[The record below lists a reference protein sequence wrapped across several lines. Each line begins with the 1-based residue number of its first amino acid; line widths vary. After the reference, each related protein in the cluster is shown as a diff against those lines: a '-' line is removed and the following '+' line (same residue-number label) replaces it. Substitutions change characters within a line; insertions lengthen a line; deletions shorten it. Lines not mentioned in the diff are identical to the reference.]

1 MSPNTR
7 WKAEHSR
14 KLSGK
19 IELINFNDVFHQ
31 GRFKSVFLPENPKLQ
46 LIIFSKIQKW
56 IMNPRITSSFQ
67 TNTLPTLQHVT
78 TNNTISYLPS
88 RTFHG
93 QDCGSLDQLL
103 ANRSYTSC
111 ILSFLGKNPVW
122 VLLKKCIL
130 SQLRNCCPLCLIHC
144 LTYCNRQWAGKV
156 HLSYCIRAYS
166 VKMFKQF
173 QKCKVLYL
181 DSGKGRVN

>member
-1 MSPNTR
+1 MFSTRADLKVCFFEKTQNRNELFFLKSRNGLWIRESPL
-7 WKAEHSR
+7 HSR
-14 KLSGK
+14 Q
-19 IELINFNDVFHQ
+19 VHA
-31 GRFKSVFLPENPKLQ
+31 
-46 LIIFSKIQKW
+46 
-56 IMNPRITSSFQ
+56 
-67 TNTLPTLQHVT
+67 LPTLQHVT

-144 LTYCNRQWAGKV
+144 LTYCNSQWAGKV
-156 HLSYCIRAYS
+156 HLSYRIRPYS
-166 VKMFKQF
+166 VKMFK
-173 QKCKVLYL
+173 
-181 DSGKGRVN
+181 